1 MFDWDAIIVG
11 GGPAGMAAGLYLSR
25 ANFRTLLIEEES
37 FGGKIKNLECIENY
51 PGFSSG
57 VAGAA
62 LSNEMEAQSVKF
74 GLRSETAKVTGI
86 ELFSGCNWVNC
97 SDGRGYTTAAV
108 VIAGGSRWK
117 KLNVPGEDK
126 LQGKGVFT
134 CAFCDGGQYAGRVV
148 AVCGGGDS
156 GVTEALYMGKIA
168 SNVVVIEALPELTA
182 TAVLK
187 ERLAANPRISIRCGL
202 RVAAILGDKQVE
214 GLETVETAGG
224 RRENIKADGVLVHI
238 GLDPNTDYLKGMLAL
253 DKQGL
258 IVVNSRMETSVPS
271 IFAAGD
277 IRSGSAGQVSTAVG
291 DGAVAAISAIR
302 FLQQKE

>member
-51 PGFSSG
+51 PGYSVG
-57 VAGAA
+57 VAGVT

-74 GLRSETAKVTGI
+74 GLRSETGQVTGI
-86 ELFSGCNWVNC
+86 ELFSDCLWVNC
-97 SDGRGYTTAAV
+97 ADGRGYTTAAV
-108 VIAGGSRWK
+108 IIAGGSRWK

-134 CAFCDGGQYAGRVV
+134 CAFCDGGQYAGKVV

-168 SNVVVIEALPELTA
+168 SSVVVIEALPELTA

-187 ERLAANPRISIRCGL
+187 ERLAANPKISIRCGL
-202 RVAAILGDKQVE
+202 KVAAILGDSRVE
-214 GLETVETAGG
+214 GLEAVETAGG
-224 RRENIKADGVLVHI
+224 RRETIQADGVLVHI
-238 GLDPNTDYLKGMLAL
+238 GLDPNTTYLKGILDL
-253 DKQGL
+253 DKQGQV
-258 IVVNSRMETSVPS
+258 IVNGRMETSVPS

-291 DGAVAAISAIR
+291 DGAMAAISAIR
-302 FLQQKE
+302 YLQQKG